1 MITILAAIN
10 STAAGSLAAA
20 ATIHSP
26 LAPWPR
32 TLSLEP
38 FAPGPSL
45 LATNHRSPITGT
57 GHRSP
62 FTDYRSLI
70 TDY

>member
-10 STAAGSLAAA
+10 RTAAGSLAAA

-32 TLSLEP
+32 TLSPEP
-38 FAPGPSL
+38 FGPGPSL
-45 LATNHRSPITGT
+45 LATDH
-57 GHRSP
+57 
-62 FTDYRSLI
+62 
-70 TDY
+70 